1 MLARKIIKSFML
13 NGIGLHSGKNCSL
26 LIEPCNSEFIIM
38 SANNKYSLINN
49 LKTSGTAR
57 GSDYIF
63 DDNTRIRTCEH
74 VLSGLTGLGIWSD
87 VKITVEG
94 GEMPA
99 LDGCSNK
106 ICSEILANSEEISF
120 SKKFLCVKSPVI
132 IHDENNHNRFIAF
145 FPNQNSQDN
154 QNNQEQL
161 SITYAVNYE
170 VVGSELFDFDYS
182 TENYFKQI
190 SNARTFALYSD
201 VEYLKSHGM
210 ALGGSLENAILID
223 NINNKIIA
231 SNGLRWHNEFVRHKV
246 LDLIGDLASL
256 GRPLNGHVIAVR
268 AGHELHLKLADTI
281 KNII

>member
-1 MLARKIIKSFML
+1 MLARKIIKSFTL
-13 NGIGLHSGKNCSL
+13 KGKGLHSGKNCSV

-38 SANNKYSLINN
+38 SANKKESPINH
-49 LKTSGTAR
+49 LKTSGTGR

-63 DDNTRIRTCEH
+63 DDDTRIRTCEH
-74 VLSGLTGLGIWSD
+74 VLSGLTGLGIFSD
-87 VKITVEG
+87 VRITVEG

-145 FPNQNSQDN
+145 FPNQENQD
-154 QNNQEQL
+154 EKL
-161 SITYAVNYE
+161 FITYAVNYE
-170 VVGSELFDFDYS
+170 VVGSELFDFEYS
-182 TENYFKQI
+182 MKNYFDQI
-190 SNARTFALYSD
+190 SKSRTFALSSD

-256 GRPLNGHVIAVR
+256 GRPLNGHVVAVR